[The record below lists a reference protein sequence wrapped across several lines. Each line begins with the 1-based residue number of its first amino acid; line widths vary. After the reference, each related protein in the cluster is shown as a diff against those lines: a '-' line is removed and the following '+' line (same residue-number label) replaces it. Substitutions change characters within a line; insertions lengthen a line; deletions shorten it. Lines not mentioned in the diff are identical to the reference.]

1 MITYYDEF
9 KRLLKE
15 SYPNTTEGVDGVLF
29 LTMDSISISIVP
41 VPSDPGAVMFR
52 LKVLELKDIGRLGE
66 FAKAAVIDY
75 LSKPENIEKIFNF
88 IEKNAGYAFN
98 KIMKIV
104 EWVATHPEVALAV
117 AEQSVAMF
125 KGATS
130 LIETETTRTVRF
142 NYING
147 EMESVSISSDK
158 NSSFGVNVD
167 PLGVGLGVGE

>member
-1 MITYYDEF
+1 MITDYDEF

-29 LTMDSISISIVP
+29 LTMDSISLSIVP

-52 LKVLELKDIGRLGE
+52 LKVLELKDIDRPGK

-117 AEQSVAMF
+117 AEQAVAMF
-125 KGATS
+125 KGRP